1 MYLKSWIV
9 VDGQA
14 EDVERSRN
22 RFKKKMQLIE
32 VGTYGTKVGMR
43 IEETEDTTLTSLER
57 KENSHTK
64 ED

>member
-32 VGTYGTKVGMR
+32 VGTHGDQGR
-43 IEETEDTTLTSLER
+43 DENRGDRRNHFDIAR
-57 KENSHTK
+57 KEG
-64 ED
+64 E